1 MATIRNTFLRD
12 YGINEQ
18 EAEELL
24 NYCRFAGAMEQKIV
38 LKAAQ
43 MANDSIAVPIFVN
56 LTTGIGYDRLNDWI
70 EIPMQ
75 RKDFQGYRRKA
86 LSVLRSLIK
95 SSEKAELN

>member
-24 NYCRFAGAMEQKIV
+24 NYCRFAGVMEQKIV

-95 SSEKAELN
+95 SSEKAELD